1 MSPIRKYSICIITL
15 VVISNCSFHSSQYE
29 LVKGLFTSNDI
40 KRPQPNW
47 ITEWAALNID
57 IFAINHEGQIF
68 FASYDDHLI
77 QFKGNQVINVQ
88 GFFGDDAIVK
98 IDLNDYRLR
107 YTYNN
112 KLIGVHK
119 CYPWNDSSS
128 LEAKIKIKEQICFD
142 QQADYN
148 YKNRIYTNT
157 EDQIIAL
164 EFKIHPNYPSM
175 KIQLKKYDQE
185 IFNNYS

>member
-1 MSPIRKYSICIITL
+1 MIPPRICVNTIFSIRIDSILSRIFLINFNCINP
-15 VVISNCSFHSSQYE
+15 VVTPVSVAI
-29 LVKGLFTSNDI
+29 VI
-40 KRPQPNW
+40 K
-47 ITEWAALNID
+47 LD

-112 KLIGVHK
+112 KLIGEHK

-164 EFKIHPNYPSM
+164 EFKIHPNYPSI

-185 IFNNYS
+185 IFNN